1 MLTPQQLYYSYS
13 NDPCE
18 FGGSDFVG
26 RADFD
31 VGKGTPYDLPRL
43 SNFLK
48 QLKYP
53 CVTKAKHQDIET
65 VVKTPAENAS
75 GIKDTGKNRLCLP
88 FRFLQNLDVEAF
100 SEIQPDIR
108 SGTSHAIRNA
118 VDITRA
124 CNVALSGSYDKW
136 EHRTATE
143 YKIECVID
151 MEIGD
156 KIHEIMEGKLATST
170 VNMWVK
176 SKAREWSRLKNAFDR
191 INASSVHQIDA
202 IRSILSWEKAKINL

>member
-1 MLTPQQLYYSYS
+1 MREYTIEELTNKAEKML
-13 NDPCE
+13 D
-18 FGGSDFVG
+18 
-26 RADFD
+26 
-31 VGKGTPYDLPRL
+31 
-43 SNFLK
+43 
-48 QLKYP
+48 
-53 CVTKAKHQDIET
+53 
-65 VVKTPAENAS
+65 
-75 GIKDTGKNRLCLP
+75 
-88 FRFLQNLDVEAF
+88 FLQKPLPKNDSADYHDALIKRLD
-100 SEIQPDIR
+100 
-108 SGTSHAIRNA
+108 TL
-118 VDITRA
+118 
-124 CNVALSGSYDKW
+124 NVAMTQSGEY
-136 EHRTATE
+136 RTAAE